1 MNKKG
6 FATSTIVFALLSVF
20 LISIS
25 ILLVTLDMFYKFTNS
40 DEQALKDQ
48 MRGEAEKRVKYRF
61 MLEEIA
67 SLEKIEIDDKEA
79 EKEIE
84 DLSKKYNTPKEEL
97 LKQIG
102 GIEMI
107 KYDLKMQKV
116 LDIMKK

>member
-1 MNKKG
+1 MDECTASNNSSLDEKKTWPIIE
-6 FATSTIVFALLSVF
+6 TS
-20 LISIS
+20 
-25 ILLVTLDMFYKFTNS
+25 
-40 DEQALKDQ
+40 EPQ
-48 MRGEAEKRVKYRF
+48 
-61 MLEEIA
+61 
-67 SLEKIEIDDKEA
+67 A

-116 LDIMKK
+116 LDVMKK